1 MGKAITYRRSGV
13 NIEKADSLIKG
24 MKKLIDTTRVSGS
37 IDSIGGFG
45 GFFDPSPAGGKGPLL
60 VASTDGVGTK
70 LKIAQISGKHDT
82 VGIDL
87 VAMCVNDILCCGAK
101 PAFFLDYFACGELD
115 GKIWTNVLKGIVKG
129 CRDAGCAL
137 LGGETAEMPG
147 MYKKGEYDLAGF
159 SVGLVG
165 RNKVIDGSR
174 IKPGDVLL
182 GLASSGLHSNGFS
195 LVRKVFSAPEMRKMR
210 SMLLRP
216 TTIYARHFLALEDRV
231 KIKGAANIT
240 GGGFYDN
247 IPRMLPKGL
256 KALVHKGTWKVPP
269 VFNAISRRAR
279 LDDSHMYKTFNMG
292 IGMVVALSKKD
303 AEKARRI
310 LADKSGSKSWVI
322 GEVVKGRRGAEL
334 V

>member
-13 NIEKADSLIKG
+13 DIEKADSLIKG
-24 MKKLIDTTRVSGS
+24 MKKLIDTTRVRGS
-37 IDSIGGFG
+37 MDSIGGFG
-45 GFFDPSPAGGKGPLL
+45 GFFDPSPGGGKAPLM

-70 LKIAQISGKHDT
+70 LKIAQITGKHDT

-87 VAMCVNDILCCGAK
+87 VAMCVNDILCCGAR
-101 PAFFLDYFACGELD
+101 PAFFLDYFACGELEN
-115 GKIWTNVLKGIVKG
+115 KIWTDVLKGIIKG

-159 SVGLVG
+159 SVGLVA
-165 RNKVIDGSR
+165 RNKVIDGSGIR
-174 IKPGDVLL
+174 PGDVIL
-182 GLASSGLHSNGFS
+182 GIASSGLHSNGFS
-195 LVRKVFSAPEMRKMR
+195 LVRKVFSRSEMIKKR
-210 SMLLRP
+210 STLLRP
-216 TTIYARHFLALEDRV
+216 TVIYARSFLALEKCV

-256 KALVHKGTWKVPP
+256 RAVVHKGTWAVPS
-269 VFNAISRRAR
+269 VFNEISRRAR
-279 LDDSHMYKTFNMG
+279 LDDSQMYKTFNMG
-292 IGMVVALSKKD
+292 IGMVAALSKKD
-303 AEKARRI
+303 ALKARLT
-310 LADKSGSKSWVI
+310 LAEKSGIKSWII
-322 GEVVKGRRGAEL
+322 GEVVKGSRGTEL